1 MRSGQLIY
9 KSRTM
14 TEFLLRCG
22 FPNIQ
27 IYLSVC
33 PSSLCLS
40 LCFSLSLSLTHTV
53 YEKSAEMEYGPPE
66 MEYGY
71 LEVFPQ
77 NEKSLNL

>member
-1 MRSGQLIY
+1 
-9 KSRTM
+9 M
-14 TEFLLRCG
+14 TELLLRCG

-27 IYLSVC
+27 IYLSASLSLFS
-33 PSSLCLS
+33 PSVSLLSICLS
-40 LCFSLSLSLTHTV
+40 VSLALSLSLIHTV